1 MDAHEH
7 VERPYSHTFLGGKG
21 SILGTV
27 VSAIT
32 HMGDQLLGI
41 DAAPTHDHSDHEDEF
56 VVVDD
61 DASTTTLTSAASS
74 ATSGGSVR
82 PTARMPA
89 RVRTASHCHGTHTH
103 THTHTHTQSSVVW
116 TICPEQGLDS
126 QNFKCFDCGA
136 LIGLRTF
143 VAGLIHAP
151 MRSEGVRE

>member
-103 THTHTHTQSSVVW
+103 THTHTHTVLRR
-116 TICPEQGLDS
+116 LDHLP
-126 QNFKCFDCGA
+126 GA
-136 LIGLRTF
+136 
-143 VAGLIHAP
+143 
-151 MRSEGVRE
+151 GVRLAKLQVLRLRRPDRPSYVCCRLDTCADEE

>member
-61 DASTTTLTSAASS
+61 DASTTTLTTAASS

-82 PTARMPA
+82 PTARVPA
-89 RVRTASHCHGTHTH
+89 RVRTASHSHGTPTP
-103 THTHTHTQSSVVW
+103 TQSSVVW

-143 VAGLIHAP
+143 VAGLIHAA